1 MANKQQYASVS
12 DVLRDIAPDD
22 AFQTE
27 FDQHIAERSVIKQLL
42 ALRAT
47 LGLSQQDI
55 ADRIGSGCTQGKI
68 SKLENA
74 KDADVRLGNLQA
86 YADAVDCGFTAQP
99 MPRHLKPVDKVKI
112 HAVAIK
118 KHMDDLAQLA
128 RSDEKIAHGVA
139 GFFYECFVNVFLMM
153 GDSARQLPLC
163 PDGSPYFQFH
173 LDGVEGKEE
182 ETPTAQE
189 SRSEIEGAPKAI
201 TP

>member
-1 MANKQQYASVS
+1 MANKQQYTSVS
-12 DVLRDIAPDD
+12 EVLRDIAPDD
-22 AFQTE
+22 TFQAE
-27 FDQHIAERSVIKQLL
+27 FDRHIAERSVIKQLL

-55 ADRIGSGCTQGKI
+55 ADHIGSGCTQGRI

-86 YADAVDCGFTAQP
+86 YADAVGCDFMAQP
-99 MPRHLKPVDKVKI
+99 MPRYLKPVDKVKI

-118 KHMDDLAQLA
+118 KNMDDLAQLA
-128 RSDEKIAHGVA
+128 RSDEEIAQGVA
-139 GFFYECFVNVFLMM
+139 GFFYECFVNVFLLM

-173 LDGVEGKEE
+173 LNDVESKEE
-182 ETPTAQE
+182 ETPAAQE
-189 SRSEIEGAPKAI
+189 SCSETEGAPKAI
-201 TP
+201 AP